1 MKGLKI
7 ALLVALIVALG
18 TGIAFAA
25 GASAK
30 KGKALF
36 NDTKLGTAGNSCNTC
51 HPDGKGL
58 EAAGAKKE
66 WKTPAGASKTL
77 ADAVNTCITMAL
89 KGKALDVKSDKMKSM
104 VMYIKSLGS
113 GQKPAA
119 KKKKP
124 MAGC

>member
-7 ALLVALIVALG
+7 ALLVVLIVSLG

-25 GASAK
+25 GASVK

-36 NDTKLGTAGNSCNTC
+36 NDAKLGAAGISCNAC
-51 HPDGKGL
+51 HPAGKGL
-58 EAAGAKKE
+58 EGAGAKKE
-66 WKTPAGASKTL
+66 WKTPGGAHKTL
-77 ADAVNTCITMAL
+77 EEAVNTCITMAL
-89 KGKALDVKSDKMKSM
+89 KGKALDMKSDKMQSM
-104 VMYIKSLGS
+104 VMYIKSLGEK
-113 GQKPAA
+113 KPAA

>member
-7 ALLVALIVALG
+7 ALLVVLIASLG
-18 TGIAFAA
+18 TGIAMAA

-36 NDTKLGTAGNSCNTC
+36 NDPKLGTTGNSCATVC
-51 HPDGKGL
+51 HPNGKGL

-66 WKTPAGASKTL
+66 WKTPAGERKTL
-77 ADAVNTCITMAL
+77 EDAVNTCITVAI
-89 KGKALDVKSDKMKSM
+89 KGKALDVKSDKMKSL
-104 VMYIKSLGS
+104 VMYIKSLGEK
-113 GQKPAA
+113 KPAA

>member
-7 ALLVALIVALG
+7 VLLIVLIVSLG
-18 TGIAFAA
+18 TGIAMAA
-25 GASAK
+25 GASVK

-58 EAAGAKKE
+58 EGAGAKKE
-66 WKTPAGASKTL
+66 WKTPTGASKTL
-77 ADAVNTCITMAL
+77 ADAVNACITMAL
-89 KGKALDVKSDKMKSM
+89 KGKALDVKSDKMKSI
-104 VMYIKSLGS
+104 VMYIKSLGEK
-113 GQKPAA
+113 KPAA

>member
-7 ALLVALIVALG
+7 ALLVVLIVSLG
-18 TGIAFAA
+18 TGIAMAA
-25 GASAK
+25 GASVK
-30 KGKALF
+30 KGKSLF
-36 NDTKLGTAGNSCNTC
+36 NETKLGTAGNSCNTC

-58 EAAGAKKE
+58 EGAGAKKD

-89 KGKALDVKSDKMKSM
+89 KGKALDVKSDKMKSI
-104 VMYIKSLGS
+104 VMYIKSLGEK
-113 GQKPAA
+113 KPAA
-119 KKKKP
+119 KKKKS

>member
-7 ALLVALIVALG
+7 ALLVVFIVSLG
-18 TGIAFAA
+18 TGMAFAA
-25 GASAK
+25 GASVK

-58 EAAGAKKE
+58 EGAGAKKE

-89 KGKALDVKSDKMKSM
+89 KGKALDVKSDKMKSI
-104 VMYIKSLGS
+104 VKYIKSLGS
-113 GQKPAA
+113 EKKPAA

-124 MAGC
+124 AMGC

>member
-7 ALLVALIVALG
+7 ALLVVLIVSLG

-25 GASAK
+25 GASVK

-36 NDTKLGTAGNSCNTC
+36 NDAKLGAAGISCNAC

-66 WKTPAGASKTL
+66 WKTPGGAHKTL
-77 ADAVNTCITMAL
+77 DM
-89 KGKALDVKSDKMKSM
+89 KSDKMQSM
-104 VMYIKSLGS
+104 VMYIKSLGEK
-113 GQKPAA
+113 KPAA

>member
-7 ALLVALIVALG
+7 ALLVVLIVSLG
-18 TGIAFAA
+18 TGIAMAT
-25 GASAK
+25 GASVK
-30 KGKALF
+30 KGMALF

-58 EAAGAKKE
+58 EGAGAKKE
-66 WKTPAGASKTL
+66 WKTPAGERKTL
-77 ADAVNTCITMAL
+77 EDAVNTCITMAL

-113 GQKPAA
+113 MKKPAA
-119 KKKKP
+119 KKRKP
-124 MAGC
+124 VAGC

>member
-1 MKGLKI
+1 MKRLKI
-7 ALLVALIVALG
+7 VLLVVLIVSLG
-18 TGIAFAA
+18 TGLAFAA
-25 GASAK
+25 GASVK

-66 WKTPAGASKTL
+66 WKTPAGAGKTL
-77 ADAVNTCITMAL
+77 EDAVNICITMAL

-104 VMYIKSLGS
+104 VMYIKSLGEK
-113 GQKPAA
+113 KPAA

-124 MAGC
+124 VVGC